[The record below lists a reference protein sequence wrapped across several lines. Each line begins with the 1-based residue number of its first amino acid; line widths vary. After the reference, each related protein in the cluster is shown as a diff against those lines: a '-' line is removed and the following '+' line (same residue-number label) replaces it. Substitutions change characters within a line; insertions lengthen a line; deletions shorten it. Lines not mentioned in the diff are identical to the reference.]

1 MHLKSLRKDNKIEMF
16 NTRLINSLL
25 FLNLTALTL
34 FNYNEVTS
42 IIKQWEYNNNNNNN
56 NDHD

>member
-1 MHLKSLRKDNKIEMF
+1 MGPIILFSKTKLLESKILNDNKIEMF

-34 FNYNEVTS
+34 FNYNEVTT
-42 IIKQWEYNNNNNNN
+42 IIKQ
-56 NDHD
+56 